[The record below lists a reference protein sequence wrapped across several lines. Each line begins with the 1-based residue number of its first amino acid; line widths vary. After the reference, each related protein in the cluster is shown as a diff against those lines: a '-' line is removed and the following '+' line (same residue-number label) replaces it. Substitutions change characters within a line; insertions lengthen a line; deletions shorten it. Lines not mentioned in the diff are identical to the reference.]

1 MSNVSTGATMVPES
15 ASSRAQTFETGYGRV
30 ACDPSTVRLGE
41 LFVTDDGVEV
51 EIVGLEPITFAQAP
65 EEDEDWG
72 E

>member
-1 MSNVSTGATMVPES
+1 MNTTIQRTTAREGSTISGV
-15 ASSRAQTFETGYGRV
+15 QTIDTGHGIV
-30 ACDPSTVRLGE
+30 TCDPATLRLGE

-51 EIVGLEPITFAQAP
+51 EVVRLSPVAFAEAP